1 MISTTFQNK
10 TIKNKR
16 LLVFVSVLIWGVI
29 WHASSLAI
37 NRPLLLPSPLEVFA
51 RIYAL
56 IKSPF
61 FWQISFISLWR
72 ILSGFIWGVLLG
84 IFLSALS
91 HKIYPLRI
99 FVSPVISVLRATPV
113 ASFIILVWSFTGSE
127 RLPVFISAIMVLPL
141 VYENML
147 TGLDGVKAELKEVAW
162 VYDFSLKDK
171 LNALY
176 LPEIMPYFTS
186 ALTAS
191 LGLAWKAGIAAE
203 VLAYTASSIG
213 RELYRA
219 KSTLEINDLFA
230 WTIWIILLSIALEY
244 VAKQILK
251 LFTRRRKNAF
261 YRSE

>member
-10 TIKNKR
+10 ALKNKGIF
-16 LLVFVSVLIWGVI
+16 VFISILIWGVI
-29 WHASSLAI
+29 WHVSSLAI
-37 NRPLLLPSPLEVFA
+37 NRPLLLPSPLEVFG
-51 RIYAL
+51 RIYVL
-56 IKSPF
+56 MKSLS
-61 FWQISFISLWR
+61 FWQTSFFSLWR

-84 IFLSALS
+84 IILASLS

-127 RLPVFISAIMVLPL
+127 KLPVFISAIMVLPL

-147 TGLDGVKAELKEVAW
+147 TGFDGIKVELKEVAW

-171 LNALY
+171 LKALY

-203 VLAYTASSIG
+203 VLAYTANSIG

-219 KSTLEINDLFA
+219 KSTLEITDLFA
-230 WTIWIILLSIALEY
+230 FTIWIIILSITLEY
-244 VAKQILK
+244 IAKQILK
-251 LFTRRRKNAF
+251 LLTRRNKNAV